1 MLKVIAGIA
10 KVYVGEIV
18 EEAKRIQVRE
28 DYVIRKEI
36 EAAEVMS
43 KQLQNQPNAELKEKQ
58 PDKCTQQMHQNDEK
72 QEGEI
77 NTSDNNQPKQEQQEN
92 KDNDDEKQNED
103 NSDKN
108 EELSSNEKEEQK
120 VKEKIEEDK
129 EDETDLQAKIEAEI
143 EDRCTLT
150 IVRPLSSY
158 HLKLARD
165 EYQRKRSQF
174 EMKLFG

>member
-43 KQLQNQPNAELKEKQ
+43 KKLQNQSNTELKEKQ

-77 NTSDNNQPKQEQQEN
+77 NT
-92 KDNDDEKQNED
+92 
-103 NSDKN
+103 
-108 EELSSNEKEEQK
+108 
-120 VKEKIEEDK
+120 
-129 EDETDLQAKIEAEI
+129 
-143 EDRCTLT
+143 
-150 IVRPLSSY
+150 
-158 HLKLARD
+158 
-165 EYQRKRSQF
+165 
-174 EMKLFG
+174 